1 MSIHDFFRVKGESL
15 LFDGDIC
22 EVYIPRYFFE
32 NGLAEKYGNII
43 KTFGI
48 FNFRVFSKEENK
60 DKAKLHLN
68 KFASPIHMT
77 PTNIEKASLDLF
89 GNGPEEYMV
98 LTFYKNDTFINSLCV
113 AKNAQDVLK
122 FITVITAGKLPSN
135 IPYDKVLEIWLNNL
149 EINGT
154 KLGVSSVIYEL
165 IISEVYRDR
174 KDISKPFR
182 FRAGKGDKVDMLDYK
197 SVNLKTVVNYNNTF
211 TSVTFEDP
219 DYALTTSVNRLRY
232 NEKETV
238 SPIEKVIKY

>member
-15 LFDGDIC
+15 LFDGEIC
-22 EVYIPRYFFE
+22 EVYLPKYYFD
-32 NGLAEKYGNII
+32 NDLAEKYGNVI

-48 FNFRVFSKEENK
+48 FNFRVFSKEEGK
-60 DKAKLHLN
+60 EKTKLHLN

-77 PTNIEKASLDLF
+77 PTNVERVTLDLY
-89 GNGPEEYMV
+89 GQGMEEYIV
-98 LTFYKNDTFINSLCV
+98 LKFFKNDTFINSLCV

-122 FITVITAGKLPSN
+122 FITIITAGKLPSN

-154 KLGVSSVIYEL
+154 KLGVSSTILEL
-165 IISEVYRDR
+165 VISEVYRDR

-182 FRAGKGDKVDMLDYK
+182 FRAGSSEKTNMLDYK
-197 SVNLKTVVNYNNTF
+197 SVNLKTVANNNSTF
-211 TSVTFEDP
+211 TSITFEDP
-219 DYALTTSVNRLRY
+219 DYAITTSINKLRY